1 MPWTARSTA
10 SLFRDLPQRSDLGRT
25 DGPLPSA
32 RVKGLV
38 LGVIAVAGLLAACG
52 GTPPATTSADDALS
66 RALQAHTAGK
76 LDEAT
81 AAYFETLAK
90 DPKNKFAFYNLGVIA
105 QGQKRA
111 AAAEAY
117 YRLAI
122 EQDAQM
128 GSAIFNLAI
137 LRAQAGAN
145 QEAVDLYRR
154 VIAIDPNYAAAHF
167 NLGLVLRLLGQNA
180 EAQTELTKAQQLD
193 AKLVAPSPSAS
204 PARQA
209 SPSPTR

>member
-1 MPWTARSTA
+1 MFDHVVRFATRIPAT
-10 SLFRDLPQRSDLGRT
+10 LLLGA
-25 DGPLPSA
+25 LIVS
-32 RVKGLV
+32 
-38 LGVIAVAGLLAACG
+38 C
-52 GTPPATTSADDALS
+52 GTPSPTSSTGSADDALN
-66 RALQAHTAGK
+66 RGLQAHTAGRF
-76 LDEAT
+76 DDAI

-105 QGQKRA
+105 QAQNSA
-111 AAAEAY
+111 AAAESY

-122 EQDAQM
+122 VQDAQM

-145 QEAVDLYRR
+145 QESADLYRR

-167 NLGLVLRLLGQNA
+167 NLGLVLRVLGQTA
-180 EAQTELTKAQQLD
+180 EAQQEFATAQRLD
-193 AKLVAPSPSAS
+193 AKLVAPSASAS

-209 SPSPTR
+209 SPSPSPTR

>member
-1 MPWTARSTA
+1 MKGLLLA
-10 SLFRDLPQRSDLGRT
+10 SL
-25 DGPLPSA
+25 
-32 RVKGLV
+32 
-38 LGVIAVAGLLAACG
+38 IATAALFAACG
-52 GTPPATTSADDALS
+52 GTPATSSADDALS

-81 AAYFETLAK
+81 AAYFEALAK

-122 EQDAQM
+122 DQDPQM

-137 LRAQAGAN
+137 LRTQAGAN
-145 QEAVDLYRR
+145 QEAADLYRR

>member
-1 MPWTARSTA
+1 M
-10 SLFRDLPQRSDLGRT
+10 
-25 DGPLPSA
+25 
-32 RVKGLV
+32 KGLLV
-38 LGVIAVAGLLAACG
+38 ACLIGSAAVLAACG
-52 GTPPATTSADDALS
+52 NTPASNTADDAFS

-90 DPKNKFAFYNLGVIA
+90 DAKNKFAFYNLGVIA

-145 QEAVDLYRR
+145 QEAADLYRR

>member
-1 MPWTARSTA
+1 MGSAALLSA
-10 SLFRDLPQRSDLGRT
+10 FRGR
-25 DGPLPSA
+25 PSSA
-32 RVKGLV
+32 
-38 LGVIAVAGLLAACG
+38 
-52 GTPPATTSADDALS
+52 SADDALS

-76 LDEAT
+76 LDEAAT
-81 AAYFETLAK
+81 AYFETLAK

-105 QGQKRA
+105 QAQNRA

-122 EQDAQM
+122 EQDARM
-128 GSAIFNLAI
+128 GAALFNLAI
-137 LRAQAGAN
+137 LRALAGAN
-145 QEAVDLYRR
+145 QEAADLYRR

-180 EAQTELTKAQQLD
+180 EAQTELATAQRLD
-193 AKLVAPSPSAS
+193 AKLVAPSASAS

-209 SPSPTR
+209 SPSPSPTR

>member
-1 MPWTARSTA
+1 MKGH
-10 SLFRDLPQRSDLGRT
+10 LL
-25 DGPLPSA
+25 
-32 RVKGLV
+32 GLV
-38 LGVIAVAGLLAACG
+38 IAAAALGAACG
-52 GTPPATTSADDALS
+52 STPPANTADDALS

-81 AAYFETLAK
+81 TAYFETLAK

-105 QGQKRA
+105 QTQNRPVA
-111 AAAEAY
+111 ADSF

-122 EQDAQM
+122 DQDAQM
-128 GSAIFNLAI
+128 GSALFNLAI

-145 QEAVDLYRR
+145 QEAADLYRR

-167 NLGLVLRLLGQNA
+167 NLGLILRALGQNA
-180 EAQTELTKAQQLD
+180 EAQQELATAQRLD
-193 AKLVAPSPSAS
+193 AKLVAPTPSAS

>member
-1 MPWTARSTA
+1 M
-10 SLFRDLPQRSDLGRT
+10 G
-25 DGPLPSA
+25 SA
-32 RVKGLV
+32 
-38 LGVIAVAGLLAACG
+38 ALLAACG
-52 GTPPATTSADDALS
+52 GTPVTNSADDALS

-76 LDEAT
+76 LEEAT

-105 QGQKRA
+105 QGQNRA

-122 EQDAQM
+122 EQDARM
-128 GSAIFNLAI
+128 GSALFNLAI

-145 QEAVDLYRR
+145 QEAADLYRR

-167 NLGLVLRLLGQNA
+167 NLGLILRLLGQNA
-180 EAQTELTKAQQLD
+180 EAQQELATAQRLD

-209 SPSPTR
+209 SPSPSR

>member
-1 MPWTARSTA
+1 
-10 SLFRDLPQRSDLGRT
+10 
-25 DGPLPSA
+25 
-32 RVKGLV
+32 VKGL
-38 LGVIAVAGLLAACG
+38 LACLIAAAAAFTACG
-52 GTPPATTSADDALS
+52 GTPSTNTADDALS
-66 RALQAHTAGK
+66 RGLQAHAAGK

-90 DPKNKFAFYNLGVIA
+90 DAKNKFAFYNLGVIA
-105 QGQKRA
+105 QGQSRA
-111 AAAEAY
+111 AAAESY

-122 EQDAQM
+122 DQDPKM
-128 GSAIFNLAI
+128 GSALFNLAI

-145 QEAVDLYRR
+145 QEAADLYRR

-167 NLGLVLRLLGQNA
+167 NLGLLLRLLGQNS
-180 EAQTELTKAQQLD
+180 EAQQELATAQRLD

-209 SPSPTR
+209 SPSPAR

>member
-1 MPWTARSTA
+1 MFIYHRRQMTARLIAALLGAVLVSCGSGPSGTA
-10 SLFRDLPQRSDLGRT
+10 
-25 DGPLPSA
+25 
-32 RVKGLV
+32 
-38 LGVIAVAGLLAACG
+38 
-52 GTPPATTSADDALS
+52 GTADDALS
-66 RALQAHTAGK
+66 RGLQAHAAGK

-90 DPKNKFAFYNLGVIA
+90 DAKNKFAFYNLGVIA
-105 QGQKRA
+105 QGQNRA

-122 EQDAQM
+122 EQDPRM
-128 GSAIFNLAI
+128 GSALFNLAI

-145 QEAVDLYRR
+145 QEAADLYRR

-167 NLGLVLRLLGQNA
+167 NLGLLLRLLGQNA
-180 EAQTELTKAQQLD
+180 EAQTELATAQRLD

-209 SPSPTR
+209 SPSPAR

>member
-1 MPWTARSTA
+1 MLDHDRGTLSRRLAA
-10 SLFRDLPQRSDLGRT
+10 LM
-25 DGPLPSA
+25 
-32 RVKGLV
+32 
-38 LGVIAVAGLLAACG
+38 LGVLIVSCG
-52 GTPPATTSADDALS
+52 SPSTSGSTGGADDALS
-66 RALQAHTAGK
+66 RGLQAHTAGK
-76 LDEAT
+76 FEEAT

-90 DPKNKFAFYNLGVIA
+90 DAKNKFAFYNLGVIA
-105 QGQKRA
+105 QGQNRA
-111 AAAEAY
+111 AAAESF

-122 EQDAQM
+122 EQDPRM
-128 GSAIFNLAI
+128 GSALFNLAI
-137 LRAQAGAN
+137 LRALAGAN
-145 QEAVDLYRR
+145 QEAADLYRR

-180 EAQTELTKAQQLD
+180 EAQLELTKAQQLD

>member
-1 MPWTARSTA
+1 MKGRLLG
-10 SLFRDLPQRSDLGRT
+10 SLI
-25 DGPLPSA
+25 
-32 RVKGLV
+32 GLAALV
-38 LGVIAVAGLLAACG
+38 AACG
-52 GTPPATTSADDALS
+52 STPAAGTADDALS

-81 AAYFETLAK
+81 TAYFETLAK

-105 QGQKRA
+105 QGQSRPV
-111 AAAEAY
+111 AAESY

-122 EQDAQM
+122 DQDPKM
-128 GSAIFNLAI
+128 GSALFNLAI
-137 LRAQAGAN
+137 LRAQAGAS
-145 QEAVDLYRR
+145 QEAADLYRR

-167 NLGLVLRLLGQNA
+167 NLGLILRLLGQNA
-180 EAQTELTKAQQLD
+180 DAQQELATAQRLD